1 MRASDVA
8 VVTLDR
14 GVEAALAR
22 VPASAGVGQIV
33 AEGERNLVIGRPAN
47 LRKWA
52 AGHLGRARPPKP
64 APGKLPPRP
73 PTDLTPIAA
82 AIRWVE
88 TTSPFAQRLAYERLM
103 SRYVPLAK
111 RRDLKAPAWLR
122 LVPGTPLPDL
132 VIQPAAEGEDVFGP
146 FRDRRAAI
154 RARDALHK
162 HFRIRP
168 CDFDFKPPTGVP
180 DGLPA
185 DLARALEGTAGVE
198 SIPAWVGRA
207 GARSLVVE
215 RGRDGIEVYPVAAGS
230 VLDAAAVTAPPEALE
245 DAVGG
250 LAWAATGPAPDDTP
264 WLNAWR
270 HGRRSGVEIPIAPG
284 EPAAETAGRIRA
296 AVGAG
301 EVPVVG

>member
-1 MRASDVA
+1 M
-8 VVTLDR
+8 
-14 GVEAALAR
+14 
-22 VPASAGVGQIV
+22 
-33 AEGERNLVIGRPAN
+33 IGRPAN

-103 SRYVPLAK
+103 ARYVPLAK
-111 RRDLKAPAWLR
+111 RRDLKPPAWLR
-122 LVPGTPLPDL
+122 LVPAAPLPDL
-132 VIQPAAEGEDVFGP
+132 VIQPGAEGEDVFGP
-146 FRDRRAAI
+146 FRDRRAAL

-185 DLARALEGTAGVE
+185 DLARALEGAAGVE
-198 SIPAWVGRA
+198 SIPSWVGRA
-207 GARSLVVE
+207 AARSLTTLGFRVDYVTARNAE
-215 RGRDGIEVYPVAAGS
+215 TLAVPLSHTDEPLRLFAAAWLGTTRLIDNIEV
-230 VLDAAAVTAPPEALE
+230 
-245 DAVGG
+245 
-250 LAWAATGPAPDDTP
+250 
-264 WLNAWR
+264 
-270 HGRRSGVEIPIAPG
+270 
-284 EPAAETAGRIRA
+284 
-296 AVGAG
+296 
-301 EVPVVG
+301 